1 VEQLR
6 QRLRCARCGAALETD
21 TPDIACSRCGQK
33 YFRLGRIPVLLPR
46 PDDHLTLWR
55 RQLGLL
61 MAQSRQMAGALE
73 AEAGNPELAEGAKLR
88 LNALAHGVR
97 DQLRQIVDV
106 VGSALGGPLEPQ
118 ENTGLPRGVVEYS
131 YLLYRDWAWER
142 AGNRECQQSIDSI
155 RSVVTT
161 EKLGRMLVVGA
172 GACRLAYDL
181 HRFLGGTETAVVDI
195 DPFLFVFAEAIVR
208 GAVVQFT
215 EASTT
220 VQELSRVAR
229 TWDLTAPDGP
239 LGEDVFHFFLA
250 NGLSP
255 PFADGTFDTVV
266 TPWFI
271 DQVPPD
277 LPVFLTAVHR
287 LLRPGGRWI
296 NHGPLIYPVDAPISR
311 RYSREE
317 LFDLAAGAGFRIE
330 PWRGDSQRH
339 LVSPLTERGKME
351 WVLTFEAQPLK

>member
-1 VEQLR
+1 M
-6 QRLRCARCGAALETD
+6 
-21 TPDIACSRCGQK
+21 
-33 YFRLGRIPVLLPR
+33 LLPR

-61 MAQSRQMAGALE
+61 IAQSEQMTAALE
-73 AEAGNPELAEGAKLR
+73 GEAGNPELAEGGKLR

-97 DQLRQIVDV
+97 DQLRQIVEV
-106 VGSALGGPLEPQ
+106 VGAALGGPLEPQ

-131 YLLYRDWAWER
+131 YLLYRDWAWEK
-142 AGNRECQQSIDSI
+142 AGNQECQQSIDSI

-181 HRFLGGTETAVVDI
+181 HRFLGASETAVVDI
-195 DPFLFVFAEAIVR
+195 DPFLFVFAEAVIR
-208 GAVVQFT
+208 GAVVPFT

-229 TWDLTAPDGP
+229 TWDLTAPHGP
-239 LGEDVFHFFLA
+239 LGEDVFHFYLA

-255 PFADGTFDTVV
+255 PFADGTFDSVV

-277 LPVFLTAVHR
+277 LPVLLTAVHR

-296 NHGPLIYPVDAPISR
+296 NHGPLIYPVDAPVAR
-311 RYSREE
+311 RFSREE
-317 LFDLAAGAGFRIE
+317 LFDLVAHAGFRIE
-330 PWRGDSQRH
+330 RWRGDSQRH

-351 WVLTFEAQPLK
+351 WVLTFEAQPVK